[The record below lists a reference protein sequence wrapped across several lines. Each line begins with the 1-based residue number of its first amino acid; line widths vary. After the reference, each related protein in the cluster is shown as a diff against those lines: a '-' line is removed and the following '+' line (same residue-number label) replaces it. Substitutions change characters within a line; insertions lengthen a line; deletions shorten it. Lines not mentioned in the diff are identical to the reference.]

1 MSLTRLAVF
10 RPIVALTVTFALIL
24 FGLVSY
30 SSLGL
35 EQNPQLNLPIVTVQ
49 IVYPGASARTVEEQ
63 VARRIEDAIA
73 GLGNIKTITSVARNG
88 LATVTVELTEG
99 VNVDTAASDVERRV
113 SGVRRDLPAEAEE
126 PSFVKL
132 DLNDVP
138 VLYLAVTGASGDPV
152 QAYRVADDLVRPRL
166 ETVDGVGRVVAVGG
180 QEPEVQVEIVPEK
193 LRAYGL
199 TVNDVANAVRGQFM
213 STSGGDVKTG
223 SGESTRRVT
232 LSIDSRE
239 TSLTSLGAIPVTS
252 PDGFSTELRN
262 VATVYLGGKEAE
274 EIVRVNGQPA
284 AGLLVFKQSS
294 ANITQTVDRL
304 RPLVAQI
311 DQELP
316 PGFRVNV
323 AVDQSTSVRQTVD
336 GVQEELLLAAL
347 ITGVVLFFFLHSVRS
362 TVIVMLAIP
371 TSLLVSTIVMKALG
385 LTLNTMTLIGLTTSI
400 GVLVDD
406 SIVVLENIFTHLE
419 RGQDAKTAAIEGR
432 SEIGMAAIAITL
444 VDVAVWG
451 PIIFI
456 TGITGAFLRAF
467 AIVMVAA
474 TLASLLVSFTLT
486 PLIASRWLRAAG
498 ARGEGREVSRSTRP
512 SPLAPH
518 PSILGRFARLF
529 EPLYQAGERV
539 YVRLLHWSLRH
550 RPVVLA
556 LAAAVFGVNFVVLPR
571 LGTEFVPEINRDS
584 VIVVGQLPAGTAL
597 EAADRAAK
605 RWELMLLDRERFPEI
620 HTVYAVVGRGD
631 SDFDRE
637 PRFIS
642 LTLDVGPT
650 RERTRTSN
658 EIGRAAS
665 DVGEAVVPGLQARLG
680 GSRAGGPGQPVT
692 VRIFGSDLDVL
703 TQIAETATAALA
715 ARPELTDVTNGMS
728 AAPEMTLKP
737 DTTRL
742 MDLGLST
749 QAVGNAVRIAY
760 QGQVVGHWTEANGTE
775 RDVRVRLPDALR
787 YNAEAVSDLPL
798 IRRGTVT
805 GAGGQAVGGP
815 MLTVRQV
822 ASETIESKPSKIT
835 RVNRQRIATI
845 GAEPNDVPL
854 GTATKASTEVLNGL
868 ALPAGTR
875 WSFAGQGDE
884 QASSFRQLGIGL
896 GMSILL
902 MYMVLAILYES
913 WLQPVLILT
922 ALPLAS
928 VGAFLGL
935 LVFRQ
940 TLSVPAFIGLIA
952 LFGLV
957 GKNAILLVDRAND
970 LRRQGFDRQAAL
982 EQAGPHRLRPI
993 LMTSAVLILSM
1004 IPVAMKWGDGGE
1016 MRAPLGAVLVGGM
1029 ATSTFLS
1036 LLYVPVAYTYF
1047 DSLGVLIGKL
1057 AGFRPRLPFGR
1068 GRSGGA
1074 GNSEPLRPVA
1084 SLASPRPSR
1093 PLPVAGGASIAA
1105 ERVQAVRGGHRRPK
1119 GGSGGSSTVLTAR

>member
-10 RPIVALTVTFALIL
+10 RPVVALTVTLALIL
-24 FGLVSY
+24 FGMVSY
-30 SSLGL
+30 FSLGL

-49 IVYPGASARTVEEQ
+49 VVYPGASARTVEEQ
-63 VARRIEDAIA
+63 VARRVEDAVA
-73 GLGNIKTITSVARNG
+73 GLGNIKTLTSVSRTG
-88 LATVTVELTEG
+88 LATVTVEFNEG
-99 VNVDTAASDVERRV
+99 VDVDTAASDVERRV

-138 VLYLAVTGASGDPV
+138 VMYLAVTSASGDPV
-152 QAYRVADDLVRPRL
+152 QTYRVADDLVRPRL
-166 ETVDGVGRVVAVGG
+166 ETVQGVGRIVVVGG
-180 QEPEVQVEIVPEK
+180 QEPEVQVEIVPDK

-199 TVNDVANAVRGQFM
+199 TISDVANAVRGQFM

-223 SGESTRRVT
+223 SGDGTRRVT
-232 LSIDSRE
+232 LSVDSRE
-239 TSLTSLGAIPVTS
+239 TSLASLGAIPVTS

-262 VATVYLGGKEAE
+262 VARIYLGGKEAE
-274 EIVRVNGQPA
+274 EVVRVNGQPA

-294 ANITQTVDRL
+294 ANITQTVDKV
-304 RPLVAQI
+304 RPVVEQI
-311 DQELP
+311 NQDLP
-316 PGFRVNV
+316 AGFRLGV
-323 AVDQSTSVRQTVD
+323 AVDQSTSVRQTVV

-362 TVIVMLAIP
+362 TIIVMLAIP
-371 TSLLVSTIVMKALG
+371 TSLLVSLIVMKALG
-385 LTLNTMTLIGLTTSI
+385 LSLNTMTLIGLTTSI

-419 RGQDAKTAAIEGR
+419 KGQDSKRAAIDGR
-432 SEIGMAAIAITL
+432 SEIGLAAIAITL

-467 AIVMVAA
+467 AIVMVAS

-486 PLIASRWLRAAG
+486 PLIASRWLNSAHEKGLLARIG
-498 ARGEGREVSRSTRP
+498 A
-512 SPLAPH
+512 
-518 PSILGRFARLF
+518 IW
-529 EPLYQAGERV
+529 EPLYLAFERA
-539 YVRLLHWSLRH
+539 YTRMLHWSLRH
-550 RPVVLA
+550 RPVVLL
-556 LAAAVFGVNFVVLPR
+556 LAVAVFGVNFVVLPR

-584 VIVVGQLPAGTAL
+584 VTVVGELPAGTAL

-605 RWELMLLDRERFPEI
+605 RWEIALLDHERFPEI
-620 HTVYAVVGRGD
+620 HTAYVVVGRGD

-650 RERTRTSN
+650 HDRQRTSN
-658 EIGRAAS
+658 EVGKSAAAA
-665 DVGEAVVPGLQARLG
+665 GEAMVPGMQARLG
-680 GSRAGGPGQPVT
+680 GSRAGGTGQPVT
-692 VRIFGSDLDVL
+692 VRIFGNDLDTL
-703 TQIAETATAALA
+703 TQISQSASTAMA

-737 DTTRL
+737 DPTRL

-749 QAVGNAVRIAY
+749 QTVGNAVRIAY
-760 QGQVVGHWTEANGTE
+760 QGQVAGRWTEANGTE

-787 YNAEAVSDLPL
+787 YNTKAVSDLPL
-798 IRRGTVT
+798 IRRGNGQ

-815 MLTVRQV
+815 MLTIRQV
-822 ASETIESKPSKIT
+822 ATETIENKPSKIT

-845 GAEPNDVPL
+845 GAEPNEVPL
-854 GTATKASTEVLNGL
+854 GTATRASTEVLNSL

-896 GMSILL
+896 GMSIVL
-902 MYMVLAILYES
+902 MYMVLTILYES
-913 WLQPVLILT
+913 WLQPILILT

-935 LVFRQ
+935 LVFHQ

-970 LRRQGFDRQAAL
+970 LRRQGLDRTTAL

-993 LMTSAVLILSM
+993 LMTSGVLILSM
-1004 IPVAMKWGDGGE
+1004 LPVALKLGDGGE

-1036 LLYVPVAYTYF
+1036 LIYVPVAYTYF
-1047 DSLGVLIGKL
+1047 DSLSALFGKL
-1057 AGFRPRLPFGR
+1057 FSFKPRLPFGWRR
-1068 GRSGGA
+1068 GAAPASA
-1074 GNSEPLRPVA
+1074 TVA
-1084 SLASPRPSR
+1084 AAHRQSA
-1093 PLPVAGGASIAA
+1093 PLPVAGGASQAA
-1105 ERVQAVRGGHRRPK
+1105 ERVQSARGQYRRGRGGSNGRGPALAT
-1119 GGSGGSSTVLTAR
+1119 S